1 MYGVYEE
8 WRTNRLVHMQ
18 KCEWQRSSGMYKSLQ
33 QPNAALMIRAEAQ
46 DIWEKPMLSRPNYDN
61 VTVRQDDLYW

>member
-1 MYGVYEE
+1 
-8 WRTNRLVHMQ
+8 MQ